1 MTRCPRSLSHY
12 ADLVLSR
19 AVTVAAALALAVL
32 GAVAGILGA
41 FQSPHPWI
49 AVPVGIGTGLVLGFG
64 GAWGLRSGWG
74 AGAPAVGWIV
84 VVFVLG
90 SRRPEGDLIVTSSGG
105 GLGYLFGGL
114 AAFGAALGAGRL
126 RLRRRAAPVVA
137 SPEDESS
144 R

>member
-1 MTRCPRSLSHY
+1 MLI
-12 ADLVLSR
+12 R

-41 FQSPHPWI
+41 FQSPHPWV
-49 AVPVGIGTGLVLGFG
+49 AVPVGVGTGLVLGFG
-64 GAWGLRSGWG
+64 GAWGLGSSWG
-74 AGAPAVGWIV
+74 AAAPAVGWIV

-114 AAFGAALGAGRL
+114 LAFGVAAGIGW
-126 RLRRRAAPVVA
+126 RRSRRPAAHAQA
-137 SPEDESS
+137 SPEDRSS